1 MKTNKSRDVATL
13 AIFLTIMIVI
23 EVVSQ
28 MIFANF
34 ILPIKPTITH
44 IPIIIAS
51 ILYGPRLGAQLGG
64 FMGIMSIIRN
74 SIIISPMS
82 YVFSPFVEHGNFN
95 SILIALV
102 PRILIGVTPYFVYKL
117 MKNKKGLLLAG
128 LTGTLTNTIFVLTGI
143 FFLFSNVYAGD
154 IKLLLASIVSFNSIA
169 ELTISGLLT
178 IAIVPVLQKVQNKY
192 QKIT

>member
-1 MKTNKSRDVATL
+1 
-13 AIFLTIMIVI
+13 
-23 EVVSQ
+23 
-28 MIFANF
+28 
-34 ILPIKPTITH
+34 
-44 IPIIIAS
+44 
-51 ILYGPRLGAQLGG
+51 
-64 FMGIMSIIRN
+64 
-74 SIIISPMS
+74 MS

-178 IAIVPVLQKVQNKY
+178 IAIVPVLQKVQK
-192 QKIT
+192 

>member
-1 MKTNKSRDVATL
+1 MKTRKANQVATL
-13 AIFLTIMIVI
+13 AIFIAVMVVI
-23 EVVSQ
+23 ETISQ
-28 MIFANF
+28 AIFAAF
-34 ILPIKPTITH
+34 VLPVKPTITH
-44 IPIIIAS
+44 IPVIIAS
-51 ILYGPRLGAQLGG
+51 IIYGPQIGAQLGG

-74 SIIISPMS
+74 SIILSPLS
-82 YVFSPFVEHGNFN
+82 YVFSPFVENGNVY
-95 SILIALV
+95 SVIIALV

-178 IAIVPVLQKVQNKY
+178 IAIVPVLQKVK
-192 QKIT
+192 K

>member
-28 MIFANF
+28 MIFTNF

-74 SIIISPMS
+74 SIILSPMS

-178 IAIVPVLQKVQNKY
+178 IAIVPVLQKVQK
-192 QKIT
+192 

>member
-1 MKTNKSRDVATL
+1 MKTKKANQVATL
-13 AIFLTIMIVI
+13 AIFIAVMVVI
-23 EVVSQ
+23 ETISQ
-28 MIFANF
+28 AIFAAF
-34 ILPIKPTITH
+34 VLPVKPTVTH
-44 IPIIIAS
+44 IPVIIAS
-51 ILYGPRLGAQLGG
+51 IIYGPRIGAQLGG

-178 IAIVPVLQKVQNKY
+178 IAIVPVLQKI
-192 QKIT
+192 QK